1 MNDETPSREMEVV
14 EQLRR
19 TYVSRGYDFIAQ
31 PRGKDVPNF
40 LSNQYPDAIARS
52 KTDNVVL
59 EIKSSYSESDKSTLV
74 RFLASEVP
82 KHKGWRF
89 ELVIDDDSSGSDR
102 KAEPSLAVIGLEID
116 KVGKLLKSND
126 LKLGVIAGWAL
137 LEALS
142 RKLVFI
148 EKSAAP
154 MRYKPQSVIEGL
166 VSDGFVSDE
175 DGSRLVGISKKR
187 NQLVHGFTQ
196 VDLDPEDMKFLLNT
210 IQNLRTVASE
220 NEDKTIDHR

>member
-1 MNDETPSREMEVV
+1 MNDETPSREAEVV

-19 TYVSRGYDFIAQ
+19 TYTSRGYDFIAR
-31 PRGKDVPNF
+31 PRGKDMPSF

-59 EIKSSYSESDKSTLV
+59 EVKSSNSESDKSTLV

-89 ELVIDDDSSGSDR
+89 ELIIDDDSNGSDL
-102 KAEPSLAVIGLEID
+102 KAEPSLEVIALEID
-116 KVGKLLKSND
+116 KVVALLKSND
-126 LKLGVIAGWAL
+126 LKLGVIAGWAI

-148 EKSAAP
+148 EKSKAP

-196 VDLDPEDMKFLLNT
+196 VDLAPEDMKFLLNI
-210 IQNLRTVASE
+210 IQDLGMVASE
-220 NEDKTIDHR
+220 IEVKTTDH